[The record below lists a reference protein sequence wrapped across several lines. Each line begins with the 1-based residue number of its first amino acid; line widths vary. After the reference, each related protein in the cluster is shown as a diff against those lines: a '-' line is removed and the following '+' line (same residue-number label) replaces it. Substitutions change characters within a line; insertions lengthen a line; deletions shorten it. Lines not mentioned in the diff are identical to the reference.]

1 MPGSG
6 GCAIGPSVGAAA
18 AAFDDLPDAVW
29 EVRGEELRVA
39 TANRAARSAAASGT
53 TVLGSRFGEVGEGL
67 DAPELTEALLR
78 VLRTGESVRDLRWR
92 RSGPTPP
99 RGTRYVIDADQVRG
113 GDGAVRGVLVR
124 ARELTGA
131 LLRSVMDVPPDD
143 ARATHPGA
151 VPSAAGPVAG
161 PARPEHMPEQVP
173 VVRGV
178 RLAAHHVSA
187 PPGAGAGEWF
197 DVIAL
202 PGGRVA
208 LAVGSVGRQASP
220 AAEVAAVSTLR
231 AVLQDCLLAG
241 GGLPEAVRR
250 LDSVAGR
257 NAGVRGATV
266 AVVVLDPAT
275 GRFEHARCGHQPA
288 LVCGPRPARVVDGD
302 AGGPLGVG
310 ASRPVLRPDVLDRD
324 DLLLLHTGGPVEG
337 RRPVARWLG
346 ALADDVG
353 RLWPPEVTAG
363 RAGPADSS
371 TALDVFCVRLV
382 DRTGSADGPSTA
394 PGLTV
399 LAAARPADD
408 DADLRLEV
416 PAVPAEL
423 GPLRAALTGWLEDLG
438 ATAEAVTAVPLV
450 VSELVSNTMEHAYP
464 QGEPGAVRVHAGL
477 DGSAGLRIEVA
488 DDGRWAEAGRQP
500 GYGLAVARELSQ
512 SMAVQTGATGTRVE
526 VTFALGHPTVVR
538 RGGTRGWLRPAD
550 PGAFEVAGPGSGP
563 PEVTVHGPVDLP
575 IVDELRSAL
584 LHASG
589 GGTRQVVLD
598 LTACTGV
605 TAAGVRLL
613 YELDRFAD
621 PSLRV
626 LAPAGSVAHD
636 VLSLA
641 GLSRLLVDRP

>member
-6 GCAIGPSVGAAA
+6 RCAPGPSAGAAA
-18 AAFDDLPDAVW
+18 AAFDDLPDPVW
-29 EVRGEELRVA
+29 EVRGDDLRVT
-39 TANRAARSAAASGT
+39 TANRAARAAAAGT
-53 TVLGSRFGEVGEGL
+53 TVLGRPFDEVGEGL
-67 DAPELTEALLR
+67 DAPELIEALRR
-78 VLRTGESVRDLRWR
+78 VLHTGEPVRDLRWR
-92 RSGPTPP
+92 RPGPTPV
-99 RGTRYVIDADQVRG
+99 RDARYVIDADQVRG

-124 ARELTGA
+124 ARELTGVV
-131 LLRSVMDVPPDD
+131 LRSVTSASDGPHPAADGEPP
-143 ARATHPGA
+143 
-151 VPSAAGPVAG
+151 AAGTAASPV
-161 PARPEHMPEQVP
+161 RPEHMPEQVP

-187 PPGAGAGEWF
+187 PPGVGAGEWF
-197 DVIAL
+197 DVVAL
-202 PGGRVA
+202 PAGRVA

-241 GGLPEAVRR
+241 GGLAEAVRR
-250 LDSVAGR
+250 LDAVAGR
-257 NAGVRGATV
+257 FAGVRGATV

-302 AGGPLGVG
+302 PGGPLGVG
-310 ASRPVLRPDVLDRD
+310 AHCPVPRSDVLDRD

-337 RRPVARWLG
+337 HRPVDRWLG
-346 ALADDVG
+346 SLADDVG
-353 RLWPPEVTAG
+353 RLWPPEAVAG

-399 LAAARPADD
+399 LAAARPAPD

-416 PAVPAEL
+416 PAVPVEL

-450 VSELVSNTMEHAYP
+450 VSELVSNTIEHAYP
-464 QGEPGAVRVHAGL
+464 PDVPGTVRVHAGL

-488 DDGRWAEAGRQP
+488 DDGRWAEAGREP

-512 SMAVQTGATGTRVE
+512 RMTVQTGDTGTRVE
-526 VTFALGHPTVVR
+526 VAFALGHPTVVR

-550 PGAFEVAGPGSGP
+550 PGAFEVAGPASGP
-563 PEVTVHGPVDLP
+563 PVVTVHGPVDLP

-589 GGTRQVVLD
+589 GGTRPVVLD
-598 LTACTGV
+598 LAACTGV

-641 GLSRLLVDRP
+641 GLARLLVDRA